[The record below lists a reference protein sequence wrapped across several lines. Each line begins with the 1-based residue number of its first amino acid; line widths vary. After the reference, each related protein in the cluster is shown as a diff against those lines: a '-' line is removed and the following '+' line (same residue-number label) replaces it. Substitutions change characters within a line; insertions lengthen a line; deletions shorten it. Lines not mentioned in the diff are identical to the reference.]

1 MSLGKVKQSFLKYL
15 LKHDR
20 DNVLSGKDT
29 GANFSLFDY
38 MTEFREYL
46 KTQGKSD
53 ASIYSL
59 NVHDI
64 SEFVGDISLF
74 LNSEGGETP
83 EALSATEG
91 EEGSVNPME
100 MYAELFN
107 NETMVGI
114 FDSDSDG
121 KLSQDE
127 LIAALTEVGAVDG
140 NTEDITLEDF
150 EGLNNYINAF
160 KEANPDI
167 SEDEFTDKLLESI
180 KALDGDGTKL
190 SYNDF
195 KKIGD
200 KIAEAEVL
208 GATEAFSYTE
218 EISEEQILEQVQ
230 QVFQS
235 SSADALGA
243 ATAGG
248 NTLNTHAS
256 NYQGPSGELKSHE
269 LTKAVEAK
277 DGEIEGLENQ
287 IIEQNK
293 TKAKAA
299 SASSEYF
306 AENKYDEKVQGL
318 NTLIGNINK
327 YNSTLTS
334 TKAELHETQYDL
346 NAAKV
351 ELENLQDPVV
361 FTEYQDDIT
370 KLKEDLKKQISELT
384 EKEQNL
390 QKTIKDTQEALTQ
403 AETDRTTLEG
413 EIKTIEANN
422 PDAESKAIIEQC
434 NKTIEELQGKI
445 KSAKAEKTSSESKL
459 STQREQEIKDSD
471 VYGLAQ
477 AYRQS
482 EFVKF
487 MMDYAT
493 DPATKQKYDAWHAK
507 NKGAYCAIFTSEV
520 SEIMYAKVLDKLG
533 IDPKSMN
540 KYGDQNSST
549 QGLTGDQMAMAAS
562 AWGEKIQPAL
572 KALGLTGQATVNLRG
587 MSQSER
593 AELVRQGKIYPGMTF
608 EYDGGYHT
616 GFIESINKDLSWNT
630 IEGNTAVKY
639 SDGKSESGTVGSH
652 KRDATN
658 SRMYAAT
665 DSTIKALI
673 WAYQAGKIT
682 LEELQSMTYAAKFSA

>member
-29 GANFSLFDY
+29 IDGGNFSLFDY
-38 MTEFREYL
+38 ITEFKEYL

-53 ASIYSL
+53 SSNYSVDLKNISDFAGDLSI
-59 NVHDI
+59 
-64 SEFVGDISLF
+64 F
-74 LNSEGGETP
+74 LSGEETEAP
-83 EALSATEG
+83 EVLSATEG
-91 EEGSVNPME
+91 DDESLS
-100 MYAELFN
+100 ALELFSEAFSDEN
-107 NETMVGI
+107 MVKL
-114 FDSDSDG
+114 FDSDADG
-121 KLSQDE
+121 NLSKDE
-127 LIAALTEVGAVDG
+127 LIVAMTQVGAIDG
-140 NTEDITLEDF
+140 NRDGISIDDI
-150 EGLNNYINAF
+150 EGLQNYINACQ
-160 KEANPDI
+160 EANPELSGDEFAEKLI
-167 SEDEFTDKLLESI
+167 SSIKSMDGNSED
-180 KALDGDGTKL
+180 L
-190 SYNDF
+190 SYDDF
-195 KKIGD
+195 KKLS
-200 KIAEAEVL
+200 KKL
-208 GATEAFSYTE
+208 TESPLLLSSAQEEITTE
-218 EISEEQILEQVQ
+218 ELLQQAQ
-230 QVFQS
+230 QVFS
-235 SSADALGA
+235 SSVPEAYSSGA
-243 ATAGG
+243 FQG

-269 LTKAVEAK
+269 MR
-277 DGEIEGLENQ
+277 DGVIKTDNDIANLENQ
-287 IIEQNK
+287 ITEQNNLKLEAAK
-293 TKAKAA
+293 TS
-299 SASSEYF
+299 SAYF
-306 AENKYDEKVQGL
+306 EENKYDEKVNGL
-318 NTLIGNINK
+318 NTVIANIND
-327 YNSTLTS
+327 YNKTLTS
-334 TKAELHETQYDL
+334 SKSELHETQYDL

-361 FTEYQDDIT
+361 FTEYADEIN
-370 KLKEDLKKQISELT
+370 KLRETLENEIKTLI

-390 QKTIKDTQEALTQ
+390 TKTISETEAKLTEAQTQRDTLQS
-403 AETDRTTLEG
+403 
-413 EIKTIEANN
+413 EISTIEANN
-422 PDAESKAIIEQC
+422 PDSASKSKIAEYEANIQK
-434 NKTIEELQGKI
+434 LQQQI
-445 KSAKAEKTSSESKL
+445 KSKQSEKQQQETKL
-459 STQREQEIKDSD
+459 NAQREQEIKDSD

-493 DPATKQKYDAWHAK
+493 DPATKQKYDQWHAK

-533 IDPKSMN
+533 IDPKTMKS
-540 KYGDQNSST
+540 YGDQNSKT

-572 KALGLTGQATVNLRG
+572 EALGLTGKATVNLRG

-665 DSTIKALI
+665 DSTYKALI
-673 WAYQAGKIT
+673 WAYEAGKIT
-682 LEELQSMTYAAKFSA
+682 LEQLRAMTYAAKFAA